1 MHGVTHHTE
10 QMTSCDQNYL
20 ALSTI
25 GKTPC
30 YPFPYILIAPT
41 PMGRENGDSDAWSE
55 VCFLHVKVVLLHSIK
70 RICF

>member
-1 MHGVTHHTE
+1 MHAVTHQSE
-10 QMTSCDQNYL
+10 QMTSCDQNCL

-41 PMGRENGDSDAWSE
+41 PMERENGDSDAWSK
-55 VCFLHVKVVLLHSIK
+55 VCFLHVMEKGCLIP
-70 RICF
+70 FY